1 MEPQKNINLTYVGN
15 YLPRQCGI
23 SYFTQH
29 LMTTLAATQTKF
41 NHQINAEVV
50 AVNHG
55 GAYLYPKEV
64 KQVIER
70 SNRNHYIS
78 SAAYIN
84 RTADLCILQHDHQCF
99 GGNEGDY
106 VLELTNR
113 LEVPLLVILHSV
125 IERPSE
131 AQRNVVRQ
139 LAQRS
144 HFLVVM
150 SQTARRF
157 LHESYRIAHHKIRV
171 IAHGSP
177 DLPRS
182 NRSFLRE
189 QLGYCGKSIMLTF
202 GLIEPGKGLE
212 TMISALPKLAMEYL
226 NVEYWILGRTHPTV
240 LEREGEQYRH
250 TLMELANKLG
260 VRDRVVMIDE
270 SLSDVQLFDHLVA
283 ADLYISPHT
292 HEAHPNSGTLSY
304 ALGAGTPVVSTPT
317 WHAQELLGNGR
328 GAFFDFNDSNHL
340 SEVIVDLFR
349 QQDQLHNMAKRA
361 AEYGDT
367 LKWKAKGYEYM
378 ALLLEMMKYRRNSKV
393 RIVRN
398 QPAARETLI
407 STN

>member
-1 MEPQKNINLTYVGN
+1 MEPLKNINLTYVGN

-70 SNRNHYIS
+70 SNRDHYIS

-84 RTADLCILQHDHQCF
+84 RTADICILQHDHASF
-99 GGNEGDY
+99 GGQEGY
-106 VLELTNR
+106 HILELTDR
-113 LEVPLLVILHSV
+113 LEVPLLVVLHSV
-125 IERPSE
+125 FETPNE
-131 AQRNVVRQ
+131 VQRNIVRQ

-157 LHESYRIAHHKIRV
+157 LHQSYQIAHHRIRV
-171 IAHGSP
+171 IAHGAP

-182 NRSFLRE
+182 NRGFLRE
-189 QLGYCGKSIMLTF
+189 KLGFCGKSIMLSF

-226 NVEYWILGRTHPTV
+226 NVEYWILGKTHPAV
-240 LEREGEQYRH
+240 LDREGERYRH
-250 TLMELANKLG
+250 SLIKLAKKLG
-260 VRDRVVMIDE
+260 VQDRVVIKNE
-270 SLSDVQLFDHLVA
+270 SFEEVQLFDHLVA

-292 HEAHPNSGTLSY
+292 HEAHPSSGTLSY

-317 WHAQELLGNGR
+317 WHAQELLANGR
-328 GAFFDFNDSNHL
+328 GVFFDFNDSDNL

-349 QQDQLHNMAKRA
+349 QQDQLQTMAKRA
-361 AEYGDT
+361 TEYGET

-378 ALLLEMMKYRRNSKV
+378 ALLLEMMKYRRNNEV

-398 QPAARETLI
+398 QREAKGALV